1 MGWENIPAA
10 AAAAYGLYKS
20 TKSDDSEDPMQRTF
34 RAQMDPGTEARQLG
48 LWNQAQQLAGTQ
60 PFSSQYGGVSQLG
73 LSRMSQQGQ
82 QYLSDQI
89 LGSGQYGARD
99 LGYQGYARKGP
110 DRVGPSDPGWE
121 AFLAGEEARSPA
133 WQNEAGEW
141 QLGRGDALRQEG
153 ITNPGW
159 MWDVPGT
166 GAAKGPTWAYQPDIR
181 SQAEWN
187 PERDVAG
194 PPLGLGSAT
203 PYPAVPETGLPALGF
218 DPATGTNPIYVDQGR
233 PSAPQVSNDLRHGA
247 KAQPSWRTVDGAGV
261 YKPSPA
267 PGGLLGTRAQE
278 ESGRAPGPTRV
289 GPNDPGWEAFLAAE
303 DARSPGRGAGLRAD
317 AAGHP
322 GWTWELPAE
331 QQVPG
336 RPYSQGVG
344 IREMEEAGD
353 VTRRMLRETDPGTPG
368 YDRFLAGEL
377 DPVTGS
383 RGPRGWQAQGQAGIG
398 ETPGFERDA
407 TGNLVPIKGFGF
419 TGAELE
425 GPKYDTEGKLVPG
438 YRPGYDAIRGGVTG
452 VGDAATRATPFGV
465 AGQDPFTVEE
475 TRVGPNDPAAWEAF
489 LVTKD
494 PANRAALEA
503 EAAAN
508 PDWTW
513 PVASDVPTVDR
524 GLISGQTGYGVQ
536 GTGQRIARDAAGEPL
551 KNPDGSVMME
561 PVPLAMTEAQRAL
574 SQIGRTAR
582 PEEAIDELTGDRI
595 SAASLENIGF
605 GEGATDLTGIAGQ
618 AGYGTEGI
626 RQRAVRDESGGQAFD
641 PVTGEPIMESAL
653 GLSAQ
658 ERALSQIGQADRPG
672 RVLDPFTGEYTT
684 AAVAE
689 RIGATDISPIGQ
701 FRDPVT
707 GELTNVMTPST
718 VTPKTVTAGSASATT
733 QERLDTLGVVG
744 VDGISKPSTVTVGP
758 FTGQTTTD
766 VAAVAPTAITGPG
779 GLTVDPVTGQTTT
792 AVAGVTPGEF
802 GGSSFLGGPAIAD
815 YMNTAGTEAA
825 VTQARQDYEVALNR
839 EKARQAQVGA
849 FGSRGTVEE
858 AGLIEAQERNIAQI
872 RGAGFDRA
880 AQMMESDAARR
891 QQAGLQGQQLGFQG
905 GMAGQA
911 LEAQRRESDAAR
923 AQQAEMQGQQLGFQG
938 QLQTQQLLQ
947 TGNIRG
953 AELGL
958 QASMQGQQLE
968 ARRRE
973 SDAARA
979 QQAEMAGQ
987 QLQTQ
992 IDLQGQQL
1000 GQASATRESELGV
1013 QAGLA
1018 SQQIEAQ
1025 RLESNAA
1032 RVQQAALAGQQLGTQ
1047 AQMQTQQLGFQ
1058 GGMQAQQLGQQ
1069 TAIRQAELG
1078 MEAARAN
1085 QQTALSSGSQA
1096 QQIGAAR
1103 EMRQAELN
1111 LQRQQQ
1117 TQQLE
1122 VQAGMQQAGFG
1133 QQTAMGQA
1141 QLEME
1146 GARANQ
1152 STALASGS
1160 QAQQLESAR
1169 RMRQAELNLQR
1180 QQQTQQLGLQAGMQ
1194 QAGFGQQAAVRQ
1206 TELDLQREQGTQ
1218 GLGAEAFMQQR
1229 QLGQQAAMA
1238 SASNALAAAQ
1248 SDQQAALASGNQAA
1262 ALEAQRRAQGAQA
1275 QIDIA
1280 RQTQA
1285 LGADAAGQQA
1295 QQEAARRQALS
1306 QMGLEAGGMGLDAQ
1320 AQFRQQQMAAAQQ
1333 LADVGG
1339 MRQGATF
1346 GAAGQLAGMGAQQEQ
1361 ARQAQMAWDYQQWLR
1376 GQEGGAESL
1385 ALVQS
1390 MMPGGQQWQY
1400 GRKPSTAGQIGG
1412 GLLSAAAIGADIYK
1426 TSRPR

>member
-1 MGWENIPAA
+1 MGWPEAA
-10 AAAAYGLYKS
+10 SLAATAYGLYKT
-20 TKSDDSEDPMQRTF
+20 TKSDDSDDPMQRTF

-73 LSRMSQQGQ
+73 LSSMSQQGQ

-89 LGSGQYGARD
+89 LGPGQYGARD
-99 LGYQGYARKGP
+99 LGYQGYARP
-110 DRVGPSDPGWE
+110 APTRVGPNAPGWD
-121 AFLAGEEARSPA
+121 AFLAAEEARSPA

-141 QLGRGDALRQEG
+141 QLGRGDMLRQEG
-153 ITNPGW
+153 VTNPTW
-159 MWDVPGT
+159 TWEVPGT

-203 PYPAVPETGLPALGF
+203 PYPAVPEPRLPALGF
-218 DPATGTNPIYVDQGR
+218 DPATGTNPIYGDQGR
-233 PSAPQVSNDLRHGA
+233 PMGGETWGYSAPQVSGA
-247 KAQPSWRTVDGAGV
+247 KAQPLVRPWRTVDGTGV

-278 ESGRAPGPTRV
+278 ESGRAVARV
-289 GPNDPGWEAFLAAE
+289 GPGHPGWEAFLGAE
-303 DARSPGRGAGLRAD
+303 DARSPGRGAALRAE
-317 AAGHP
+317 AAANP
-322 GWTWELPAE
+322 DWTWP
-331 QQVPG
+331 VPG
-336 RPYSQGVG
+336 TARPYSQGVG
-344 IREMEEAGD
+344 IREMEEGGD
-353 VTRRMLRETDPGTPG
+353 VTRRMLRQTGPGAPG

-383 RGPRGWQAQGQAGIG
+383 RGPRGWQEQGQAGIG

-407 TGNLVPIKGFGF
+407 DGNLVPITGFGF
-419 TGAELE
+419 SGAELE
-425 GPKYDTEGKLVPG
+425 GPTYDEEGKVIPG
-438 YRPGYDAIRGGVTG
+438 YRPSYDAIRGGVTG
-452 VGDAATRATPFGV
+452 VGATATRATPFGV

-626 RQRAVRDESGGQAFD
+626 RQRAVRDEFGGQAFD
-641 PVTGEPIMESAL
+641 PVTGQPIMESAL
-653 GLSAQ
+653 GLSTQ

-672 RVLDPFTGEYTT
+672 KVYDPLTDTYTT

-689 RIGATDISPIGQ
+689 KVKDETIGGPGQ
-701 FRDPVT
+701 FIDPDTGLVT
-707 GELTNVMTPST
+707 DVMTPGSINLGAAL
-718 VTPKTVTAGSASATT
+718 TPGKAAAITQADITAGKFAT
-733 QERLDTLGVVG
+733 
-744 VDGISKPSTVTVGP
+744 
-758 FTGQTTTD
+758 
-766 VAAVAPTAITGPG
+766 AAPAT
-779 GLTVDPVTGQTTT
+779 
-792 AVAGVTPGEF
+792 F
-802 GGSSFLGGPAIAD
+802 GGAQFLGGPAGSPEISD
-815 YMNTAGTEAA
+815 YLNTAGTEAA

-880 AQMMESDAARR
+880 AQMMESDMART
-891 QQAGLQGQQLGFQG
+891 QQAGLQTQQLKFQG
-905 GMAGQA
+905 GIRGQE

-923 AQQAEMQGQQLGFQG
+923 AQQAALSGRQL
-938 QLQTQQLLQ
+938 T
-947 TGNIRG
+947 
-953 AELGL
+953 
-958 QASMQGQQLE
+958 
-968 ARRRE
+968 
-973 SDAARA
+973 A
-979 QQAEMAGQ
+979 QE
-987 QLQTQ
+987 
-992 IDLQGQQL
+992 
-1000 GQASATRESELGV
+1000 E
-1013 QAGLA
+1013 
-1018 SQQIEAQ
+1018 
-1025 RLESNAA
+1025 
-1032 RVQQAALAGQQLGTQ
+1032 
-1047 AQMQTQQLGFQ
+1047 MQTQQLGFQ

-1218 GLGAEAFMQQR
+1218 GLGAEAFMQQQ

-1238 SASNALAAAQ
+1238 SASNALEAAR

-1295 QQEAARRQALS
+1295 QLEAARLQRLS
-1306 QMGLEAGGMGLDAQ
+1306 EMGLQAGGMGMDAQ